1 MMELKMKIL
10 AWRSKD
16 EMQPKKTEN
25 HTCQY
30 IFILKVSKRGQIQK
44 AFDMR
49 SVCWERSLSG
59 DSVESPEE
67 KMEGFVQVTSRGGK
81 QLWTVQTYQ
90 PQKISAPSTNLS
102 LALSFA
108 AKSLFIIT
116 QYSEREILFSE
127 DDLGDKLFQCL
138 TVLIQSPT
146 VKICICV

>member
-1 MMELKMKIL
+1 MKTL

-16 EMQPKKTEN
+16 EMQPKKSPEN

-59 DSVESPEE
+59 PPEE

-81 QLWTVQTYQ
+81 QLWTVQTDQ

-116 QYSEREILFSE
+116 QYSEREILFSK

>member
-1 MMELKMKIL
+1 MKCCQK
-10 AWRSKD
+10 S
-16 EMQPKKTEN
+16 PEN
-25 HTCQY
+25 HTRQY
-30 IFILKVSKRGQIQK
+30 IFIPKMSKRGQIQK

-59 DSVESPEE
+59 PPEE

-81 QLWTVQTYQ
+81 QLWTAQADQ
-90 PQKISAPSTNLS
+90 PQKIPAPSTNLS
-102 LALSFA
+102 LELSFA

-116 QYSEREILFSE
+116 QYSERKILFSE